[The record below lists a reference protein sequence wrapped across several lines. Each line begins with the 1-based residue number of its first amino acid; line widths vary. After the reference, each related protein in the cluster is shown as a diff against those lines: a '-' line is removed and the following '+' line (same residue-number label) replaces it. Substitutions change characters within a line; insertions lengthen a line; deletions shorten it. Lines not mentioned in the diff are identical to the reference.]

1 MNIRNIFFDFDGVLA
16 ESVHVK
22 TEAFYQLYL
31 PYGEEIATKVVD
43 HHRANGGVSR
53 FEKFKIYHNQFLGE
67 QIGED
72 QVQELADQ
80 FSNLVVDGVVN
91 APQVPGAEQFLK
103 KYKDTLDYWVITG
116 TPTNEIK
123 QIVARRGW
131 SNYFMELCGSPT
143 KKPEW
148 SNYLLDKYDLK
159 PERTLFLGD
168 SKSDLKGAK
177 ASNTHFALRSYDEN
191 RELFSD
197 YTGLRFSDFN
207 DLEKIID
214 FKQ

>member
-1 MNIRNIFFDFDGVLA
+1 MNIKNIFFDFDGVLA
-16 ESVHVK
+16 ESVDVK

-43 HHRANGGVSR
+43 HHRSHGGVSR
-53 FEKFKIYHNQFLGE
+53 FEKFKIYHDKFLGE

-72 QVQELADQ
+72 QVQELANR

-91 APQVPGAEQFLK
+91 APEVPGAEQFLK
-103 KYKDTLDYWVITG
+103 KYDNTLDYWVITG
-116 TPTNEIK
+116 TPTDEIK
-123 QIVARRGW
+123 QIVAKRGIDR
-131 SNYFMELCGSPT
+131 YFIELCGSPT

-148 SNYLLDKYDLK
+148 ANYLLDKYDLNAK
-159 PERTLFLGD
+159 ETLFLGD
-168 SKSDLKGAK
+168 SKSDLKGAR

-191 RELFSD
+191 RKLFND

-207 DLEKIID
+207 DLEKKID
-214 FKQ
+214 FT